1 MAPRKTTKQS
11 NRKQGIEI
19 QSAAISPAR
28 NGDATVASPESK
40 NGSSNGVAGP
50 SLEQVQVRA
59 YEIFVSRGAAHGRD
73 WDDWFRA
80 EQELSAPAATH

>member
-28 NGDATVASPESK
+28 NGNATVASPESK
-40 NGSSNGVAGP
+40 NGSSNGARP
-50 SLEQVQVRA
+50 SYEQVQVRA
-59 YEIFVSRGAAHGRD
+59 YEIFVARGAAHGRD

-80 EQELSAPAATH
+80 EQELSASAATH